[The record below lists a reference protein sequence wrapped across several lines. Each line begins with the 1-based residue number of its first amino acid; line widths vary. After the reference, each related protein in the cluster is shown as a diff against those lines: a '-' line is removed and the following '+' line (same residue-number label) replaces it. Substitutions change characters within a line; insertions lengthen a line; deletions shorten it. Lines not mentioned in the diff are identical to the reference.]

1 MNYKTKTLSL
11 SSDLEFFFFNFE
23 VDAKRVL
30 LLRKKASSD
39 KLKYY
44 ILPDFIQ
51 IEKLDGSLIFKI
63 DSCVENSTVL
73 LNNFF
78 LSFAKWLKSF
88 EKPLRKKLIL
98 KGLGFRASV
107 LSSENILELKLG
119 FSHIIKVVIPSN
131 DISIKVDKN
140 SLIVEGADPVKIGN
154 FATYIRNLKFPDSY
168 KGKGFWYKNETIT
181 LKEIKKT

>member
-11 SSDLEFFFFNFE
+11 SSDLEFFFLNFE
-23 VDAKRVL
+23 VNAKTIL
-30 LLRKKASSD
+30 LLKKKASSD

-51 IEKLDGSLIFKI
+51 FEKLDGALVFKI
-63 DSCVENSTVL
+63 NSCVENSTVL

-78 LSFAKWLKSF
+78 LSFLKWLKSF
-88 EKPLRKKLIL
+88 EKPLKKKLIL

-119 FSHIIKVVIPSN
+119 FSHIIKIAIPVNELSV
-131 DISIKVDKN
+131 KVDKN
-140 SLIVEGADPVKIGN
+140 TLIVEGADPVKIGN
-154 FATYIRNLKFPDSY
+154 FVTYIRNLKFPDSY